1 VARIASNCAAER
13 INGGPL
19 VALER
24 LDGLTCQD
32 DRLL

>member
-1 VARIASNCAAER
+1 VDLAYTALQHFHFKAER

-24 LDGLTCQD
+24 LDGLPC
-32 DRLL
+32 